1 MEEIRAFVASI
12 DYVLTDCD
20 GVLWKELTPIDGSA
34 KVLSLLKSM
43 GKKVFYVTNNS
54 TKTREEYVSKFEK
67 LGFSASK
74 EEIVGTARIVATY
87 LKDKN
92 FTGKAY
98 LIGSK
103 GLGNEL
109 SAAGIDFFGLGPD
122 PVQTDNL
129 PEVFDAKFEKDVS
142 AVVVGFDL
150 HISYPKLLKA
160 ATFLSNPKCL
170 FVATNTDEVFPAAC
184 DNTVPGTGT
193 LVAAVETCSQRKA
206 QIIGKPSTLMFSAL
220 AKEHNIDPK
229 RAIMIGDRAKSDILF
244 GKNVGMTTLLVYT
257 GVNSKEDVEMWQT
270 SLDPSDKLLIP
281 DYTLDSLGDLLPL
294 LENLTK

>member
-1 MEEIRAFVASI
+1 MR
-12 DYVLTDCD
+12 
-20 GVLWKELTPIDGSA
+20 
-34 KVLSLLKSM
+34 KS
-43 GKKVFYVTNNS
+43 
-54 TKTREEYVSKFEK
+54 
-67 LGFSASK
+67 
-74 EEIVGTARIVATY
+74 
-87 LKDKN
+87 N
-92 FTGKAY
+92 FK
-98 LIGSK
+98 
-103 GLGNEL
+103 
-109 SAAGIDFFGLGPD
+109 
-122 PVQTDNL
+122 Q
-129 PEVFDAKFEKDVS
+129 
-142 AVVVGFDL
+142 
-150 HISYPKLLKA
+150 
-160 ATFLSNPKCL
+160 C
-170 FVATNTDEVFPAAC
+170 
-184 DNTVPGTGT
+184 TGT